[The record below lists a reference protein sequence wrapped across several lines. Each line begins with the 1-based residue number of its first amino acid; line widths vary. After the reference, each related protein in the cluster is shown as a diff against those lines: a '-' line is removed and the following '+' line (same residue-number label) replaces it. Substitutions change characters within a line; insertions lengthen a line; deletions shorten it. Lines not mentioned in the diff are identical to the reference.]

1 MNEKGRL
8 FEAQNSLNIDVRA
21 LYKDGRTSPLKFH
34 LVPLRFSMPF
44 KSPTLFS
51 SEREKEEKGWLA

>member
-1 MNEKGRL
+1 M
-8 FEAQNSLNIDVRA
+8 DVTA
-21 LYKDGRTSPLKFH
+21 LYKDGRTSPLKFL